1 MSTET
6 VLPLE
11 GPAGPGKN
19 IQQETSPLLPN
30 SHDACGSNESSET
43 TNPSRTSCPRGTSTE
58 VQSHVTGENPTYF
71 DPVRT
76 QPQPLPQPTASA
88 QGEPDEGEDAAS
100 DRSQNGH
107 QSSTG
112 LSNGNGIRRQCSC
125 GAEQHRKQ
133 HPSPGVS
140 QKMQSQL
147 RSSLSV
153 NSDSSRRSKGSST
166 GSHKPG
172 TLPEGNGPWER
183 QIEKDVWN
191 RTACLFACTRSLNY
205 KLDVTIVTCHLLMWM
220 CCIFSPGR
228 WFDFF
233 ALT

>member
-11 GPAGPGKN
+11 GPAGPGKDL
-19 IQQETSPLLPN
+19 QQETSPLLPN

-43 TNPSRTSCPRGTSTE
+43 TNPSRTPCPRGTSIE
-58 VQSHVTGENPTYF
+58 VQSHVTGENPTYC

-88 QGEPDEGEDAAS
+88 QGEPGEGEDAAS

-172 TLPEGNGPWER
+172 TLPEDRTLLQAEKGEGMQIAPVDALRPPLPYVWTDHGCGPVCVVRRGTVRLW
-183 QIEKDVWN
+183 IED
-191 RTACLFACTRSLNY
+191 SGH
-205 KLDVTIVTCHLLMWM
+205 D
-220 CCIFSPGR
+220 
-228 WFDFF
+228 
-233 ALT
+233 